1 MTTQAIKKK
10 NYEVKIKTNFVLKGS
25 NEIQNQIQ
33 VTYLNLI
40 YHRTAGAR
48 TLNVRTKIL
57 FLITIIYN
65 YIISTLL

>member
-33 VTYLNLI
+33 VTYL
-40 YHRTAGAR
+40 H
-48 TLNVRTKIL
+48 
-57 FLITIIYN
+57 
-65 YIISTLL
+65 